1 MEEPRGKSRAGAG
14 ALRRRKRFLEMG
26 FEGRGRGSSV
36 KRRQIRRVRT
46 SGSGRSESGRDRAHP
61 ARRAHRPGPR
71 GAELPKGPSEEE
83 VGCAQGPGRG
93 ASGGSGPAVG
103 RARRSPPPAFLWIR
117 VDTRKHS
124 LPSPTASLPSFGPAA
139 ALPACCNSG
148 SPAFREG
155 ALLES
160 HPQRNWDLGPA
171 LLTGGSQVL
180 CSELVKHL
188 KC

>member
-1 MEEPRGKSRAGAG
+1 
-14 ALRRRKRFLEMG
+14 MG

-36 KRRQIRRVRT
+36 KRRQLRRVRT
-46 SGSGRSESGRDRAHP
+46 SGSGRSESARDRAHP

-71 GAELPKGPSEEE
+71 GPRGGAPAELPKGPSEQA
-83 VGCAQGPGRG
+83 GCAQVPGRG

-103 RARRSPPPAFLWIR
+103 RARRSPPPALLWIR

-124 LPSPTASLPSFGPAA
+124 LPSPTASPLGPAA

-148 SPAFREG
+148 SPAFRGG
-155 ALLES
+155 ALLEF

-171 LLTGGSQVL
+171 LLTGGS
-180 CSELVKHL
+180 
-188 KC
+188 